1 MPEESSN
8 NIKGDIKEREI
19 KESIKTEKETK
30 VEKSYVLY
38 FIAVAFFIIIIL
50 IIAIFIFVIK
60 LNKSNT
66 EVIKQLKERTN
77 GQYAEQKENQ
87 RETQNNEQQKEQ

>member
-8 NIKGDIKEREI
+8 NIKEREI
-19 KESIKTEKETK
+19 KESIKTEKNETK

-66 EVIKQLKERTN
+66 EVIKQLKERT
-77 GQYAEQKENQ
+77 KCD
-87 RETQNNEQQKEQ
+87 T